1 MTVIVGLTGSIGM
14 GKTTAAL
21 MFRSLGLPICDS
33 DDLVHNL
40 IKKGGAAVSQIGEE
54 FEGAVFDG
62 EVNRAVLG
70 KMVFENTAAL
80 TNLENI
86 LHPLVK
92 ASQQQ
97 FIKRCRL
104 RRLPAVVLDV
114 PLLFEVE
121 TDRICDFTIVV
132 SAPEFIQRQR
142 VMARPGMTP
151 QRLDATIRRQMP
163 DIEKRKKADF
173 VVCTGLSKRHT
184 FNQLYRIKKLIH
196 M

>member
-1 MTVIVGLTGSIGM
+1 VTVIVGLTGSIGM
-14 GKTTAAL
+14 GKTSAAL
-21 MFRSLGLPICDS
+21 MLRSLGLPICDS
-33 DDLVHNL
+33 DGLVHNL
-40 IKKGGAAVSQIGEE
+40 MKKGGAAVSQIGAE
-54 FEGAVFDG
+54 FEGVVLGG
-62 EVNRAVLG
+62 EVDRAVLG

-80 TNLENI
+80 SSLEHI
-86 LHPLVK
+86 LHPLVR

-97 FIKRCRL
+97 FIKRCKS
-104 RRLPAVVLDV
+104 RRLPAAVLDV

-151 QRLDATIRRQMP
+151 QRLAATIGRQMS
-163 DIEKRKKADF
+163 DLEKRKKADF
-173 VVCTGLSKRHT
+173 VVYTGLNKRHT
-184 FNQLYRIKKLIH
+184 FNQLYRINKLIY

>member
-14 GKTTAAL
+14 GKTSAAL
-21 MFRSLGLPICDS
+21 MLRSLGLPICDS

-40 IKKGGAAVSQIGEE
+40 MKRGGAAVSKIEAE
-54 FEGAVFDG
+54 FEGVVLGG
-62 EVNRAVLG
+62 EVDRAVLG
-70 KMVFENTAAL
+70 KVVFENTAAL
-80 TNLENI
+80 SNLEHI
-86 LHPLVK
+86 LHPLVR

-97 FIKRCRL
+97 FIKRCKS
-104 RRLPAVVLDV
+104 RRLPAAVLDV

-151 QRLDATIRRQMP
+151 QRLAATTRRQMS
-163 DIEKRKKADF
+163 DLEKRKKADF
-173 VVCTGLSKRHT
+173 VVYTGLNKRHT
-184 FNQLYRIKKLIH
+184 FNQLYRINKLIY